1 MTSREYHRA
10 EWQKLKGQPLK
21 AKLEHLF
28 TYYRYP
34 IIAAVILIAMAI
46 SLAVSISSQKERGF
60 QDYMIVDIHKN
71 DNTDSFL
78 EDFAN
83 VAGINTGTHL
93 VSITPGGMVSED
105 GKDENSMVN
114 AQTVAVKTAAGELD
128 VLGCPTDRFLG
139 YAYNEYFVDLRQV
152 FSQEQLDLWGARLI
166 YIDTA
171 LLAEETL
178 TQLPDPTDPSK
189 MTSPMAVGLQISAD
203 GPLADYC
210 LLANDGL
217 VLGILCNAPNPEA
230 AAVFLQY
237 CS

>member
-46 SLAVSISSQKERGF
+46 SLAVSISSQKESGF
-60 QDYMIVDIHKN
+60 QAYLIGAIPKN
-71 DNTDSFL
+71 ENTDAFL

-83 VAGINTGTHL
+83 VAGINTETHF
-93 VSITPGGMVSED
+93 VSITPAGMVSED
-105 GKDENSMVN
+105 GKDENSVVN

-210 LLANDGL
+210 LFANDGL

>member
-34 IIAAVILIAMAI
+34 IIAAVILIAMVI
-46 SLAVSISSQKERGF
+46 SLAVSISSQKESGF
-60 QDYMIVDIHKN
+60 QAYLIGAIPKN
-71 DNTDSFL
+71 ENTDAFL

-83 VAGINTGTHL
+83 VAGINTGTHF

-105 GKDENSMVN
+105 GKDENSVVN

-230 AAVFLQY
+230 AAMFLQY